1 MNNENKKENEI
12 FETAD
17 KLTKEYHP
25 LNKEGISFD
34 ISNLSDVV
42 LGDLFHGVIWEM
54 NKRKAEKEK
63 VDVGFWDSE
72 GNYKQD
78 IQLVAK
84 IELKENIQP
93 EELEKVESNLKQA
106 ENMPPIRVVDL
117 GNRNFT
123 LEYWQREAECQKNW
137 ANEYKKEKEIAE
149 EKLEKIISY
158 IDRLENCGS
167 CRYNIASADCKR
179 VACCEDRNLADIWE
193 IINEVENGK

>member
-17 KLTKEYHP
+17 KLAKEYHP

-137 ANEYKKEKEIAE
+137 ANSYKKAIENIKKEVFTCDRCKE
-149 EKLEKIISY
+149 ECLNSDCDDCEYDYIGKI
-158 IDRLENCGS
+158 
-167 CRYNIASADCKR
+167 KQ
-179 VACCEDRNLADIWE
+179 